1 MTTENRPTHDTAAR
15 GDDREDD
22 TVERIETVLDKPDD
36 ELAAELPGLLD
47 DIEGQTERLL
57 LENPALFARVTRRM
71 DAVDIAAFASESPE
85 TVERFQAM
93 LFTGMELLA
102 RASPAV
108 QESITE
114 DITTNFEAADA
125 PMTGHLRVVE
135 VKNTVRG
142 GTDLREDPDLTS
154 PGRRTNSSRS
164 SRAPRTRFRGSCR
177 GASGWTATSRREP
190 VWPRRWAN
198 SRDCCPT
205 DRTRAGD
212 RSALRSMAPLS
223 AARTRRRATRRAPPQ
238 SRSPCSRWRPPV

>member
-102 RASPAV
+102 RASPGV

-114 DITTNFEAADA
+114 DITTNFEATDA

-135 VKNTVRG
+135 AENTIRG
-142 GTDLREDPDLTS
+142 GTDRREDPDLTITGTADELVALITGTTD
-154 PGRRTNSSRS
+154 PVQGFMQGRFGMDGDIQKG
-164 SRAPRTRFRGSCR
+164 TRL
-177 GASGWTATSRREP
+177 AATMGEL
-190 VWPRRWAN
+190 
-198 SRDCCPT
+198 
-205 DRTRAGD
+205 TRLLPD
-212 RSALRSMAPLS
+212 
-223 AARTRRRATRRAPPQ
+223 
-238 SRSPCSRWRPPV
+238 